1 MDTSL
6 QQALHQSGSEILS
19 SKLEPSCYA
28 SAMAEAGGNPTLA
41 MGIYAQKRAQ
51 LLLKKTQAAHQRDKQ
66 RLAAMQLIQNSST
79 AGKSPRNPGLSI
91 LLSLTLFIGAL
102 SATMAIYAAA
112 VGKISGQNLIQFI
125 MIALIASG
133 CCLSLTGWI
142 LHLFPRLQFVKIM
155 LLFTTLAASASLSAS
170 VYLVKKSASIEWL
183 G

>member
-1 MDTSL
+1 
-6 QQALHQSGSEILS
+6 
-19 SKLEPSCYA
+19 
-28 SAMAEAGGNPTLA
+28 
-41 MGIYAQKRAQ
+41 
-51 LLLKKTQAAHQRDKQ
+51 
-66 RLAAMQLIQNSST
+66 
-79 AGKSPRNPGLSI
+79 
-91 LLSLTLFIGAL
+91 
-102 SATMAIYAAA
+102 MAIYAAA